1 MAGMKLSTLDFVR
14 LLPAFMRD
22 DEAAIALSKAVDELI
37 GKPSKRIP
45 TIRTWDQFDNLSAED
60 CDEMAWEQDVDWY
73 DPEGMTLEQKRETL
87 KFAQQIKS
95 KRGTKWA
102 VERLITAYFGEGYV
116 LEWYEMDGE
125 PFTFVALTTNAEIS
139 ADGYQKFIKAAQA
152 AKNERSHMTG
162 VYYFWQQGP
171 DPGIEYAMGYS
182 SYTYPLKKCG
192 TTPRRAV
199 IGALLKAD
207 VQLEPEVQ
215 PYTYDLTA
223 AGSTHCGV
231 YPRPGTIGAAV
242 KDGVAAEPEADAIL
256 YGFERQAGTYP
267 RPGTIG
273 KLEDHPITTAP
284 VISFEAYGF
293 VKCGTRRC
301 GE

>member
-37 GKPSKRIP
+37 GEPSKRIP
-45 TIRTWDQFDNLSAED
+45 TIRTWDQFDNLSEAD

-73 DPEGMTLEQKRETL
+73 DPEGMTLEQKRATL

-125 PFTFVALTTNAEIS
+125 PFTFAALTTNAEIS

-152 AKNERSHMTG
+152 AKNERSHMSG

-207 VQLEPEVQ
+207 VQLEPVVQ
-215 PYTYDLTA
+215 PYAYDLTA
-223 AGSTHCGV
+223 AGSIPCGV
-231 YPRPGTIGAAV
+231 
-242 KDGVAAEPEADAIL
+242 
-256 YGFERQAGTYP
+256 YP

-284 VISFEAYGF
+284 VISFEAYSF